1 MNKKEKREKKILWI
15 SFSAGAVFAVVE
27 FLYAIFSHSQS
38 VLMDAVYDTTEL
50 IFIALILFLT
60 PLFYKPVSEK
70 HPYGYF
76 QLESI
81 FLIIKGFMMLSVT
94 FGVSA
99 EVIQSALS
107 GGNPVDESQISLFQ
121 FVLGTVSV
129 LIYYLLKGMNHSLNS
144 PTINA
149 EILEWKLDIAYSL
162 GLSLAFFAS
171 SYLSKTALAPLAPYV
186 DPIIAVAV
194 MLLMLPE
201 NISMLTGAIRDVFLF
216 SPDDEM
222 LENIRRIS
230 AEIMEEHRIT
240 PVFIDITRTGR
251 HMWVGVYFE
260 TSKSTLSVSGLT
272 QLTNTI
278 SREVNKAYPNTSCEL
293 IISPSEEVDKIATPE
308 EEPVR
313 VEPLES

>member
-129 LIYYLLKGMNHSLNS
+129 LIYYLL
-144 PTINA
+144 
-149 EILEWKLDIAYSL
+149 
-162 GLSLAFFAS
+162 
-171 SYLSKTALAPLAPYV
+171 
-186 DPIIAVAV
+186 
-194 MLLMLPE
+194 
-201 NISMLTGAIRDVFLF
+201 
-216 SPDDEM
+216 
-222 LENIRRIS
+222 
-230 AEIMEEHRIT
+230 
-240 PVFIDITRTGR
+240 
-251 HMWVGVYFE
+251 
-260 TSKSTLSVSGLT
+260 
-272 QLTNTI
+272 
-278 SREVNKAYPNTSCEL
+278 
-293 IISPSEEVDKIATPE
+293 
-308 EEPVR
+308 
-313 VEPLES
+313 